1 MAEVTRKIFDAP
13 DIDGTANELAS
24 ALPQGRVWEA
34 KNSDGTNM
42 RALVGGAAMPFN
54 IAEQKVEDLAS
65 EFDINQTTALLS
77 EWEESVGLPDECF
90 AGPGTIEERRAA
102 IIERFR
108 RIPVVT
114 IAEMQAA
121 VDALFPDVDI
131 ELRTGTD
138 YYAFE
143 CEFEIPLFGT
153 EYEKFVIVAR
163 VPVQVPFFEYDLE
176 LEMTG
181 ALNLDEFRCYMEKII
196 PANVYLMIEEINPNA

>member
-54 IAEQKVEDLAS
+54 IAEQKVEDLP
-65 EFDINQTTALLS
+65 DPCLS
-77 EWEESVGLPDECF
+77 GDK
-90 AGPGTIEERRAA
+90 TIAERRAA

-153 EYEKFVIVAR
+153 ASEKFVIVAR
-163 VPVQVPFFEYDLE
+163 VPVQEPLFEYDLE

-196 PANVYLMIEEINPNA
+196 PANVYFMIEEINPDA